1 MSTLIKDPHV
11 ISWLIEEYRD
21 NVVEL
26 RDSMLFTA
34 SDGDLNN
41 TNVASG
47 IPNSDTLL
55 AVDEL
60 NRARKKLIDILEVSS
75 KYTLFNYFFSSR
87 HFWAIHIIFGG
98 LLLNCTFGGLL

>member
-87 HFWAIHIIFGG
+87 HLI
-98 LLLNCTFGGLL
+98 

>member
-1 MSTLIKDPHV
+1 MSTLIKDPQV

-75 KYTLFNYFFSSR
+75 KYSPFLIIFSSSNYW
-87 HFWAIHIIFGG
+87 FK
-98 LLLNCTFGGLL
+98 TF